1 MRIIKRAGALV
12 ALCGVLG
19 ALAYPMAAYGLSIEP
34 PPEAVDE
41 EGQDAA
47 AVANPFARSFVITL
61 GGDCVLGVDTSW
73 KDSKGTFDEAV
84 DTWGFGHPFSGI
96 SPVLM
101 QDDMTLVNLEGPL
114 THSEDRQQKK
124 YTFRGSPAYVSVLQ
138 MGGVEAVNIANNH
151 ILDYGQGGME
161 DTVAALEQAGLTV
174 SGKGKLGVFEKAGI
188 RVGMAGYTYPF
199 AAKGLDISGDMQAL
213 REMGCHIVL
222 ASFHWGS
229 EYRTEFTAEQRKL
242 GRAAIDAGADA
253 VIGHHPHVIQGIERY
268 KDRYIIYSLG
278 NLVSGGI
285 KNPRDSDSFLAQLI
299 FTVDTEIV
307 AQAPPPTLHLLPLL
321 LTENKKVNYYKPT
334 FPEEHE
340 SDRILQKIRRLSYQ
354 TDF

>member
-1 MRIIKRAGALV
+1 MGIIQRV
-12 ALCGVLG
+12 GVLAVLWA
-19 ALAYPMAAYGLSIEP
+19 ALSAVTYPVAAHALSIEP
-34 PPEAVDE
+34 PPEAVEE
-41 EGQDAA
+41 EGGDGAA
-47 AVANPFARSFVITL
+47 LPSPFARTFSITV

-96 SPVLM
+96 APVLM

-114 THSEDRQQKK
+114 TYSEDRQQKK
-124 YTFRGSPAYVSVLQ
+124 YAFRGSPAYVNVLK

-151 ILDYGQGGME
+151 ILDYGQQGLE

-174 SGKGKLGVFEKAGI
+174 SGKGKLGVFEKEGI

-199 AAKGLDISGDMQAL
+199 SAKGVDVSDDVQAL
-213 REMGCHIVL
+213 RGQGCHIVL
-222 ASFHWGS
+222 ISFHWGN
-229 EYRTEFTAEQRKL
+229 EYRVDFTAEQRKL

-253 VIGHHPHVIQGIERY
+253 VIGHHPHVIQGIEQY
-268 KDRYIIYSLG
+268 KDRYILYSLG
-278 NLVSGGI
+278 NLVSGGT
-285 KNPRDSDSFLAQLI
+285 KNPRDSDTFLAQLV

-307 AQAPPPTLHLLPLL
+307 NQAPPPALHLLPVT
-321 LTENKKVNYYKPT
+321 LTGNKKAHDYQPT
-334 FPEEHE
+334 FPEEYE
-340 SDRILQKIRRLSYQ
+340 SDRILQKIRALSYQ